1 MKVLNIRNNIR
12 PSDNV
17 IYIGRKNVTYGVSES
32 KWHNPNPITSEM
44 TLDENLNLY
53 EERVRN
59 TPELWDSLEEL
70 EDKDLLCW
78 CQSENKC
85 HGGVL
90 IKLIE
95 EKKLNKALI
104 F

>member
-1 MKVLNIRNNIR
+1 MKVLNIKNNIR
-12 PSDNV
+12 PSDDI

-32 KWHNPNPITSEM
+32 KWHNPNLVTSEM

-59 TPELWDSLEEL
+59 TPELWDLLEEL

-78 CQSENKC
+78 CSPKRC
-85 HGGVL
+85 HADIL
-90 IKLIE
+90 IKLLE
-95 EKKLNKALI
+95 EKKLNKALNL
-104 F
+104 